1 MAVKTKLARSL
12 ALAFGATALTLGMS
26 STVLAQSNTTGNVYG
41 AVESPAGA
49 TVVVENLD
57 TKLRRTVSV
66 EGNGRFLATS
76 LPPGRYSVQLVRNGS
91 VVESREVEV
100 LIGQGAEAVF
110 STQQVQIVG
119 RRRAIDV
126 TNTNNGAI
134 FTASQLEK
142 LPIARNVES
151 IILIAPNTTQGDS
164 RYPNGANSFGGGAVS
179 ENSYYVNGFPVT
191 NPLTQL
197 GYMELPYGAIS
208 QAQIL
213 TGGFGAEFGRS
224 VGGVAN
230 ITTKSGTNRW
240 EVGGI
245 VQWDP
250 KNLSASQDD
259 IYYPVLGA
267 SNTAA
272 TDGTLYRRRST
283 NETDRKLVGVNVG
296 GPLIQDKLFFFGSL
310 EQSRTDFSGTNAVTG
325 LRTSTSAAGRGWE
338 ESETDTTR
346 YLVKLDWNINDNH
359 RLEYTGF
366 GDTSKKDKYLSGYN
380 YATGARNGVIGASE
394 HYKNFS
400 GETPVGG
407 IVNIAKYTGNLTEN
421 LTITA
426 LYGKSTTKHENTYG
440 TYPGVNP
447 NVYQVSST
455 PSTRVPEI
463 AANYVN
469 PNPVSGNVPVTGG
482 RDTVESARLDL
493 EYKLGNHTIRAGID
507 ENRLSSEDAGV
518 FRAGGGLWTYGFTS
532 TPNTP
537 ITLQNVQVATASG
550 GGYGTRGYYVTETKF
565 TSITDAY
572 SDQSAQYIE
581 DRWQVTKDL
590 LLTLGVRNEQFE
602 NRNGDKQ
609 KFMDIKDQVAPRF
622 AASWDVNGDS
632 TFKVFGTAGR
642 YFVQVPTNISVRGAS
657 RSLFTTQSF
666 TYTGVDP
673 ATGAPQGLRPLAPA
687 PFSTNNEYFQVKH
700 PNTVAATNLKPTYQD
715 EITLGFERALSRDMT
730 FGARATYRTLRSTI
744 DDMCDDRPFKA
755 WLARNP
761 GVNTSK
767 WTGFGCAAFNPGEDN
782 TFLVDFANTGTNL
795 TEVKLSKAD
804 LGFDDAKRTYKAI
817 DLFLEHPFRNGWYGR
832 VNYTWSKNEG
842 NTEGQ
847 TQSDIGQLDVSHT
860 ISWDKPELMRGKYGY
875 LPNDRTHQLKAFG
888 FYQITPEWMVGG
900 NLLAQSGRPKN
911 CLGADPTVPAAHSY
925 GSYYATCFG
934 RPAPRGSEGRLP
946 WTTRLDLNLAYM
958 PAFLPGL
965 TAKVDVFNVAN
976 RQTVQSVSEMLNSG
990 STQTLLDSY
999 GRVLSTQTPRYARFT
1014 VEYNHKF

>member
-1 MAVKTKLARSL
+1 MAVKTQLAR
-12 ALAFGATALTLGMS
+12 AITLAFGATALSLSMS

-49 TVVVENLD
+49 TVVIENLD
-57 TKLRRTVSV
+57 TKLRRTTAV
-66 EGNGRFLATS
+66 ENNGRFQATS
-76 LPPGRYSVQLVRNGS
+76 LPPGRYAVQLVRDGK
-91 VVESREVEV
+91 VIDTREVEV

-110 STQQVQIVG
+110 TTQRVQVVG

-126 TNTNNGAI
+126 TNTNNGAT
-134 FTASQLEK
+134 FTASQLQK

-151 IILIAPNTTQGDS
+151 IVLIAPNTTQGDN
-164 RYPNGANSFGGGAVS
+164 RYPGGANSFGGGAVS

-197 GYMELPYGAIS
+197 GYMELPFGAIG

-240 EVGGI
+240 EAGGVVQWEPKKLAASQEDIRYPVVGGT
-245 VQWDP
+245 
-250 KNLSASQDD
+250 
-259 IYYPVLGA
+259 
-267 SNTAA
+267 NTAA
-272 TDGTLYRRRST
+272 TDGTLYRQRSA
-283 NETDRKLVGVNVG
+283 NETDRKLVGVSVG
-296 GPLIQDKLFFFGSL
+296 GPLIQDKLFMFGSL
-310 EQSRTDFSGTNAVTG
+310 ESSQTDFSGTNAING
-325 LRTSTSAAGRGWE
+325 LRTSTSAGIRGWE
-338 ESETDTTR
+338 ESETKTTR

-366 GDTSKKDKYLSGYN
+366 GDTSKKDKFLSGYN
-380 YATGARNGVIGASE
+380 YATLVRNGTIGASE

-407 IVNIAKYTGNLTEN
+407 IVNIAKYTGNLTDN
-421 LTITA
+421 LTLLA
-426 LYGKSTTKHENTYG
+426 LYGRSKTKHENTYG

-447 NVYQVSST
+447 NVYQVTST
-455 PSTRVPEI
+455 V
-463 AANYVN
+463 AARAPGVSYPN
-469 PNPVSGNVPVTGG
+469 PNPISGNIPVTGG
-482 RDTVESARLDL
+482 EDTVESARLDL

-507 ENRLSSEDAGV
+507 ENRLSSEDAGL
-518 FRAGGGLWTYGFTS
+518 FRAGGGLWAYGRSSQPAT
-532 TPNTP
+532 TP
-537 ITLQNVQVATASG
+537 IPLQNVVVAPASG
-550 GGYGTRGYYVTETKF
+550 GGLGLQGYYVTETKF
-565 TSITDAY
+565 TSVTDAY

-590 LLTLGVRNEQFE
+590 LLTIGVRNEQFE
-602 NRNGDKQ
+602 NRNGDNQ
-609 KFMDIKDQVAPRF
+609 KFMDIKDQIAPRF
-622 AASWDVNGDS
+622 SAAWDVYGDAS
-632 TFKVFGTAGR
+632 FKVFGSAGR

-657 RSLFTTQSF
+657 RSLFTSQAF

-673 ATGAPQGLRPLAPA
+673 ATGTPLGLVPLVPA

-700 PNTVAATNLKPTYQD
+700 PQSVAATNLRPTYQD
-715 EITLGFERALSRDMT
+715 ELTLGIERALTPDLT

-744 DDMCDDRPFKA
+744 DDMCDNRPFLA

-782 TFLVDFANTGTNL
+782 TFLVDFANTGSNL
-795 TEVKLSKAD
+795 TEVKLSAAD
-804 LGFDDAKRTYKAI
+804 LGFAEAKRTYKAI
-817 DLFLEHPFRNGWYGR
+817 DLFLEHPLRNGWYGK
-832 VNYTWSKNEG
+832 VNYTWSKNYG

-860 ISWDKPELMRGKYGY
+860 VSWDKPELMRGKYGP

-888 FYQITPEWMVGG
+888 FYQVTPEWMVGG

-925 GSYYATCFG
+925 GSYYDTCFG

-946 WTTRLDLNLAYM
+946 WTTRLDLNVAYM
-958 PAFLPGL
+958 PAFVPGL
-965 TAKVDVFNVAN
+965 SAKLDVFNVAN
-976 RQTVQSVSEMLNSG
+976 RQTTQSIQEQLNSG

-999 GRVLSTQTPRYARFT
+999 HRVLSTQTPRYGRFT

>member
-49 TVVVENLD
+49 TVVIENLD
-57 TKLRRTVSV
+57 TKLRRTATV
-66 EGNGRFLATS
+66 ESNGRYLATS
-76 LPPGRYSVQLVRNGS
+76 LPPGRYSVQLVRNGT
-91 VVESREVEV
+91 VVQTREVEV

-110 STQQVQIVG
+110 TTQQVQVVG
-119 RRRAIDV
+119 RRRVIDV
-126 TNTNNGAI
+126 SNTNNGAV
-134 FTASQLEK
+134 FTSQQLQN

-197 GYMELPYGAIS
+197 GYMELPYGAIG

-245 VQWDP
+245 AQWEP
-250 KNLSASQDD
+250 KNLAASQVD
-259 IYYPVLGA
+259 IYYPKVGA
-267 SNTAA
+267 PNTVA
-272 TDGTLYRRRST
+272 TDGTLYRRRSG
-283 NETDRKLVGVNVG
+283 NETDRKLLGFNVG

-310 EQSRTDFSGTNAVTG
+310 EQTRTEFSGTNAING
-325 LRTSTSAAGRGWE
+325 LRLNTASNIRGWE
-338 ESETDTTR
+338 DSETDTTR

-380 YATGARNGVIGASE
+380 YTTGARNGVTGASE

-407 IVNIAKYTGNLTEN
+407 IVNILKYTGNITDDLTV
-421 LTITA
+421 TA
-426 LYGKSTTKHENTYG
+426 LYGRSKTKHENTYG
-440 TYPGVNP
+440 SYAGVNP
-447 NVYQVSST
+447 NVYQVTYTST
-455 PSTRVPEI
+455 GKVPGLPDPS
-463 AANYVN
+463 
-469 PNPVSGNVPVTGG
+469 PNPISGNVPITGG
-482 RDTVESARLDL
+482 EDTVESARLDL

-518 FRAGGGLWTYGFTS
+518 YRAGGGLWAYARSAQSPT
-532 TPNTP
+532 TP
-537 ITLQNVQVATASG
+537 IALQNVVVAPASG
-550 GGYGTRGYYVTETKF
+550 GGYGLQGYYVTETKF

-590 LLTLGVRNEQFE
+590 LLTIGVRNEQFE
-602 NRNGDKQ
+602 NRNGEKQ
-609 KFMDIKDQVAPRF
+609 KFMDIKDQIAPRF
-622 AASWDVNGDS
+622 SASWDVNGDS
-632 TFKVFGTAGR
+632 TLKVFGTAGR

-657 RSLFTTQSF
+657 RSLFTSQSF
-666 TYTGVDP
+666 TYTGIDP
-673 ATGAPQGLRPLAPA
+673 VTGAPQGLVPLVPA
-687 PFSTNNEYFQVKH
+687 PFSTNNEYFQAKH
-700 PNTVAATNLKPTYQD
+700 PSTVAAQDLEPTYQD
-715 EITLGFERALSRDMT
+715 EITLGFERALTPDIT

-744 DDMCDDRPFKA
+744 DDMCDNRPFLA

-761 GVNTSK
+761 NVNTSK

-795 TEVKLSKAD
+795 TEVKLTAAE
-804 LGFDDAKRTYKAI
+804 LGFDEAKRTYKAV
-817 DLFLEHPFRNGWYGR
+817 DLFVEHPFRNGWYGR
-832 VNYTWSKNEG
+832 VNYTWSKNYG

-860 ISWDKPELMRGKYGY
+860 VSWDKPELMRGKYGP

-888 FYQITPEWMVGG
+888 FYQFTPEWMVGG

-925 GSYYATCFG
+925 GSYYDTCFG

-958 PAFLPGL
+958 PSYVKGMAVRL
-965 TAKVDVFNVAN
+965 DVFNVMN
-976 RQTVQSVSEMLNSG
+976 RQTVQSISEQLNQN
-990 STQTLLDSY
+990 STQTRLDSY
-999 GRVLSTQTPRYARFT
+999 HRVLSTQTPRYARFT

>member
-1 MAVKTKLARSL
+1 M
-12 ALAFGATALTLGMS
+12 
-26 STVLAQSNTTGNVYG
+26 
-41 AVESPAGA
+41 ESPAGA

-57 TKLRRTVSV
+57 TKLRRTVGVDSS
-66 EGNGRFLATS
+66 GRFLATS
-76 LPPGRYSVQLVRNGS
+76 LPPGRYVVQLVRNGS
-91 VVESREVEV
+91 VVERREVEV
-100 LIGQGAEAVF
+100 LIGQGAEAQF
-110 STQQVQIVG
+110 ATQQVQVVG
-119 RRRAIDV
+119 RRQSIDV

-134 FTASQLEK
+134 FTAAQLAK
-142 LPIARNVES
+142 LPVARNVES

-164 RYPNGANSFGGGAVS
+164 RYPSGANSFGGGAVS

-197 GYMELPYGAIS
+197 GYMELPFGAIG

-240 EVGGI
+240 EVGAI
-245 VQWDP
+245 AQWEP
-250 KNLSASQDD
+250 AKLGASQDD
-259 IYYPVLGA
+259 LYYPVVGA

-272 TDGTLYRRRST
+272 TDGTLYRRRSE
-283 NETDRKLVGVNVG
+283 NETDRKLLGVNVG

-310 EQSRTDFSGTNAVTG
+310 EQSRTDFEGTNAVNG
-325 LRTSTSAAGRGWE
+325 LRTSTTAAIRGWE
-338 ESETDTTR
+338 ESETTTTR

-380 YATGARNGVIGASE
+380 YATGARNGVVGASE

-400 GETPVGG
+400 AETPVGG
-407 IVNIAKYTGNLTEN
+407 IVNIAKWTGNLTDN
-421 LTITA
+421 LTVLA
-426 LYGKSTTKHENTYG
+426 LYGRSTTKHENEYG

-447 NVYQVSST
+447 NVYQVSSS
-455 PSTRVPEI
+455 PSSRVPGLT
-463 AANYVN
+463 YSN
-469 PNPVSGNVPVTGG
+469 PNPISGNIPVTGG

-493 EYKLGNHTIRAGID
+493 EYKLGNHTIRAGLD
-507 ENRLSSEDAGV
+507 ENRLSSEDAGLY
-518 FRAGGGLWTYGFTS
+518 RAGGGLWTYGRSSQSPT
-532 TPNTP
+532 TP
-537 ITLQNVQVATASG
+537 IPLQNVVVAPASG
-550 GGYGTRGYYVTETKF
+550 GGYGLQGYYVTETKF
-565 TSITDAY
+565 TSVTDAY

-602 NRNGDKQ
+602 NRNGDNQ
-609 KFMDIKDQVAPRF
+609 VFMDMKDQIAPRF
-622 AASWDVNGDS
+622 SASWDVNGDAS
-632 TFKVFGTAGR
+632 LKVFGSAGR

-657 RSLFTTQSF
+657 RSLFTSQAF

-673 ATGAPQGLRPLAPA
+673 ATGAPQGLVPLVPA
-687 PFSTNNEYFQVKH
+687 PFSVNNEYFQVKH
-700 PNTVAATNLKPTYQD
+700 PDSVAATNLEPTYQD

-744 DDMCDDRPFKA
+744 DDMCDDRPFLA

-761 GVNTSK
+761 NVDTTN

-782 TFLVDFANTGTNL
+782 TFLVDFAGTGTNL

-804 LGFDDAKRTYKAI
+804 LGFDQAKRTYKAI
-817 DLFLEHPFRNGWYGR
+817 DLFIEHPFRNGWYGR

-860 ISWDKPELMRGKYGY
+860 ISWDKPELMRGKYGP
-875 LPNDRTHQLKAFG
+875 LPNDRRHQLKAFG
-888 FYQITPEWMVGG
+888 FYQITPEWLVGG

-911 CLGADPTVPAAHSY
+911 CLGADPSVPAAHSY

-946 WTTRLDLNLAYM
+946 WTTRLDMNVAYM
-958 PAFLPGL
+958 PAMVPGL
-965 TAKVDVFNVAN
+965 AVKLDVFNVAN
-976 RQTVQSVSEMLNSG
+976 RQTTQSVQELLNSG
-990 STQTLLDSY
+990 STQTRLDSY
-999 GRVLSTQTPRYARFT
+999 HRVLSTQTPRYARFT

>member
-1 MAVKTKLARSL
+1 
-12 ALAFGATALTLGMS
+12 MS

-49 TVVVENLD
+49 TVVIENLD
-57 TKLRRTVSV
+57 TKLRRTTAV
-66 EGNGRFLATS
+66 ENNGRFQATS
-76 LPPGRYSVQLVRNGS
+76 LPPGRYAVQLVRDGK
-91 VVESREVEV
+91 VIDTREVEV

-110 STQQVQIVG
+110 TTQRVQVVG

-126 TNTNNGAI
+126 TNTNNGAT
-134 FTASQLEK
+134 FTASQLQK

-151 IILIAPNTTQGDS
+151 IVLIAPNTTQGDN
-164 RYPNGANSFGGGAVS
+164 RYPGGANSFGGGAVS

-197 GYMELPYGAIS
+197 GYMELPFGAIG

-240 EVGGI
+240 EAGGVVQWEPKKLAASQEDIRYPVVGGT
-245 VQWDP
+245 
-250 KNLSASQDD
+250 
-259 IYYPVLGA
+259 
-267 SNTAA
+267 NTAA
-272 TDGTLYRRRST
+272 TDGTLYRQRSA
-283 NETDRKLVGVNVG
+283 NETDRKLVGVSVG
-296 GPLIQDKLFFFGSL
+296 GPLIQDKLFMFGSL
-310 EQSRTDFSGTNAVTG
+310 ESSQTDFSGTNAING
-325 LRTSTSAAGRGWE
+325 LRTSTSAGIRGWE
-338 ESETDTTR
+338 ESETKTTR

-366 GDTSKKDKYLSGYN
+366 GDTSKKDKFLSGYN
-380 YATGARNGVIGASE
+380 YATLVRNGTIGASE

-407 IVNIAKYTGNLTEN
+407 IVNIAKYTGNLTDN
-421 LTITA
+421 LTLLA
-426 LYGKSTTKHENTYG
+426 LYGRSKTKHENTYG

-447 NVYQVSST
+447 NVYQVTST
-455 PSTRVPEI
+455 V
-463 AANYVN
+463 AARAPGVSYPN
-469 PNPVSGNVPVTGG
+469 PNPISGNIPVTGG
-482 RDTVESARLDL
+482 EDTVESARLDL

-507 ENRLSSEDAGV
+507 ENRLSSEDAGL
-518 FRAGGGLWTYGFTS
+518 FRAGGGLWAYGRSSQPAT
-532 TPNTP
+532 TP
-537 ITLQNVQVATASG
+537 IPLQNVVVAPASG
-550 GGYGTRGYYVTETKF
+550 GGLGLQGYYVTETKF
-565 TSITDAY
+565 TSVTDAY

-590 LLTLGVRNEQFE
+590 LLTIGVRNEQFE
-602 NRNGDKQ
+602 NRNGDNQ
-609 KFMDIKDQVAPRF
+609 KFMDIKDQIAPRF
-622 AASWDVNGDS
+622 SAAWDVYGDAS
-632 TFKVFGTAGR
+632 FKVFGSAGR

-657 RSLFTTQSF
+657 RSLFTSQAF

-673 ATGAPQGLRPLAPA
+673 ATGTPLGLVPLVPA

-700 PNTVAATNLKPTYQD
+700 PQSVAATNLRPTYQD
-715 EITLGFERALSRDMT
+715 ELTLGIERALTPDLT

-744 DDMCDDRPFKA
+744 DDMCDNRPFLA

-782 TFLVDFANTGTNL
+782 TFLVDFANTGSNL
-795 TEVKLSKAD
+795 TEVKLSAAD
-804 LGFDDAKRTYKAI
+804 LGFAEAKRTYKAI
-817 DLFLEHPFRNGWYGR
+817 DLFLEHPLRNGWYGK
-832 VNYTWSKNEG
+832 VNYTWSKNYG

-860 ISWDKPELMRGKYGY
+860 VSWDKPELMRGKYGP

-888 FYQITPEWMVGG
+888 FYQVTPEWMVGG

-925 GSYYATCFG
+925 GSYYDTCFG

-946 WTTRLDLNLAYM
+946 WTTRLDLNVAYM
-958 PAFLPGL
+958 PAFVPGL
-965 TAKVDVFNVAN
+965 SAKLDVFNVAN
-976 RQTVQSVSEMLNSG
+976 RQTTQSIQEQLNSG

-999 GRVLSTQTPRYARFT
+999 HRVLSTQTPRYGRFT

>member
-1 MAVKTKLARSL
+1 MAVKTQLAR
-12 ALAFGATALTLGMS
+12 AITLAFGATALTLSMQ

-41 AVESPAGA
+41 TVQSPAGA
-49 TVVVENLD
+49 TIIVENLD
-57 TKLRRTVSV
+57 TKLRRTAAV
-66 EGNGRFLATS
+66 ESNGRFLATS
-76 LPPGRYSVQLVRNGS
+76 LPPGRYSVQVVRNGS
-91 VVESREVEV
+91 VIETREVEV

-110 STQQVQIVG
+110 GTQQVRVSG
-119 RRRAIDV
+119 RRIAIDV
-126 TNTNNGAI
+126 TNTNNGAT
-134 FTASQLEK
+134 FTAAQLQK
-142 LPIARNVES
+142 LPVARNVES
-151 IILIAPNTTQGDS
+151 IILIAPNTTSGDS
-164 RYPNGANSFGGGAVS
+164 RYPGGVTSFGGGAVS

-197 GYMELPYGAIS
+197 GYMELPFGAIG

-240 EVGGI
+240 EAGGI
-245 VQWDP
+245 VQWEP
-250 KNLSASQDD
+250 KKLSASQDD
-259 IYYPVLGA
+259 LMYPVVGA
-267 SNTAA
+267 SNTTA
-272 TDGTLYRRRST
+272 TDGTLYRRRT
-283 NETDRKLVGVNVG
+283 QNETDRKLVGVNVG
-296 GPLIQDKLFFFGSL
+296 GPLVQDKLFFFGSL
-310 EQSRTDFSGTNAVTG
+310 EQSRTDFSGTNAVNG
-325 LRTSTSAAGRGWE
+325 LRTSTTAATRGWE
-338 ESETDTTR
+338 ESETETTR

-366 GDTSKKDKYLSGYN
+366 GDTSKKDKYLYGYN
-380 YATGARNGVIGASE
+380 YADGARNGTIGASE

-407 IVNIAKYTGNLTEN
+407 IVNIAKYTGNLTDN
-421 LTITA
+421 LTVLA
-426 LYGKSTTKHENTYG
+426 LYGRSKTKHENTYG
-440 TYPGVNP
+440 TYPGVRP
-447 NVYQVSST
+447 DVYQVGSSVAA
-455 PSTRVPEI
+455 RVPGLS
-463 AANYVN
+463 YPN
-469 PNPVSGNVPVTGG
+469 PNPVTGNIPVTGG
-482 RDTVESARLDL
+482 EDTVESARLDL
-493 EYKLGNHTIRAGID
+493 EYKLGNHTIRAGLD
-507 ENRLSSEDAGV
+507 ENRLSSRDAGLY
-518 FRAGGGLWTYGFTS
+518 RAGGGLWTYARSAQSPT
-532 TPNTP
+532 TP
-537 ITLQNVQVATASG
+537 IPLQNVVVAPASG
-550 GGYGTRGYYVTETKF
+550 GGYGLQGYYVTETKF
-565 TSITDAY
+565 TSVTDAY

-590 LLTLGVRNEQFE
+590 LLTFGVRNEQFE
-602 NRNGDKQ
+602 NRNGDNQ
-609 KFMDIKDQVAPRF
+609 VFMDMKDQIAPRF
-622 AASWDVNGDS
+622 SAAWDVNGDAS
-632 TFKVFGTAGR
+632 LKLFGSAGR

-673 ATGAPQGLRPLAPA
+673 VTGAPQGLVPLVPA

-700 PNTVAATNLKPTYQD
+700 PQSVAATNLRPTYQD
-715 EITLGFERALSRDMT
+715 ELTVGFERALTPDVT

-761 GVNTSK
+761 SVNISK

-782 TFLVDFANTGTNL
+782 TFLVDFAGTGTNL

-804 LGFDDAKRTYKAI
+804 LGFDDPKRTYKAV
-817 DLFLEHPFRNGWYGR
+817 DLFLEHPMRNGWYGR
-832 VNYTWSKNEG
+832 VNYTWSKNYG

-860 ISWDKPELMRGKYGY
+860 VSWDKPELMRGKYGP

-888 FYQITPEWMVGG
+888 FYQVTPEWMVGA

-925 GSYYATCFG
+925 GSYYDTCFG

-946 WTTRLDLNLAYM
+946 WTTRLDLNVAYS
-958 PAFLPGL
+958 PAWVPGL
-965 TAKVDVFNVAN
+965 MAKLDVFNVAN
-976 RQTVQSVSEMLNSG
+976 RQVTQSIQEQLNSG
-990 STQTLLDSY
+990 STQTRLDSY
-999 GRVLSTQTPRYARFT
+999 HRVLSTQTPRYGRFT